1 MSVPKLSKNR
11 LFFMIYRINNELSLM
26 SKVFKLGITKD
37 NNKQIEEVS
46 SIEVLANKGVV
57 GDRHF
62 DEYNDPYNQL
72 TLIEAEN
79 IDYYNTK
86 YGLDIPY
93 KDFRRNV
100 VTKGIQ
106 LNDLIGKKIKIGNVE
121 VEGVD
126 LCRPC
131 RHLTEVLNQD
141 NILKEFL
148 RRGGLRCQILTSSQ
162 ININDDIKVL
172 D

>member
-1 MSVPKLSKNR
+1 MG
-11 LFFMIYRINNELSLM
+11 
-26 SKVFKLGITKD
+26 KVFKLGITKN
-37 NNKQIEEVS
+37 NNKQIEEVNY
-46 SIEVLANKGVV
+46 IEVLANKGVI

-121 VEGVD
+121 VEGID